1 MLSQVP
7 IYAVMV
13 EDLGERGA
21 HYMAYKEFCKEMYIP
36 PKTKLMF
43 DEKIN
48 INIEG
53 EDGYLS
59 SMKSQESDYETDNG
73 LIEYNQNWFKDNT
86 LNLTLFGITIF
97 GAFILG
103 MTSIRKK

>member
-1 MLSQVP
+1 
-7 IYAVMV
+7 MV

-43 DEKIN
+43 DEN
-48 INIEG
+48 FNIEG
-53 EDGYLS
+53 EDGYIS
-59 SMKSQESDYETDNG
+59 SMKSQESDYETDNK
-73 LIEYNQNWFKDNT
+73 LIEFNQNWFNT

-97 GAFILG
+97 GSFILG